1 MAKKKQ
7 GRPRVEYL
15 IRSIEVRS
23 VNTHM
28 SLRPETDHGP
38 ETKVVGQCWMQIS
51 GTFDEPVKGQSK
63 VVISVHED
71 ERGFV
76 GPGHPAS
83 VGCLVQRSP
92 ELRVLVHLP
101 PALFERAWMLAA
113 GGRLTHAWMSLTK
126 LHHNDGW
133 VPSVAFANQPIE

>member
-1 MAKKKQ
+1 M
-7 GRPRVEYL
+7 
-15 IRSIEVRS
+15 
-23 VNTHM
+23 
-28 SLRPETDHGP
+28 
-38 ETKVVGQCWMQIS
+38 
-51 GTFDEPVKGQSK
+51 KGQSE

-71 ERGFV
+71 ERGFA

-133 VPSVAFANQPIE
+133 VPAVAFANQPIE